1 MKIIKWQNIVQ
12 LQLYYQHKSKWE
24 FYALKELYDSKEEAE
39 NAYIRCVQTKYI
51 GACKLEIEIP
61 DEELKKD

>member
-24 FYALKELYDSKEEAE
+24 FYALKELYDSKEEEAE
-39 NAYIRCVQTKYI
+39 NAYIGCVQTKYI
-51 GACKLEIEIP
+51 GACKL
-61 DEELKKD
+61 

>member
-1 MKIIKWQNIVQ
+1 MG
-12 LQLYYQHKSKWE
+12 
-24 FYALKELYDSKEEAE
+24 
-39 NAYIRCVQTKYI
+39 CVQTKYI